1 MTAGAEGDARAA
13 VVAATAWLIV
23 ANKPF
28 YPLWVGWVAGDGLAA
43 WPTVATL
50 PAYAAIALLAR
61 RHSLTAR
68 LALPIVGAIDTLLAT
83 KLFGAAS
90 GTELFLVPC
99 LLLAVV
105 AFNADEEALWSR
117 GLLVGLGGVF
127 VAARVGLG
135 AALGPWS
142 GEAAAA
148 LLGLNAFSVAGLS
161 FFLGWRFAGIR

>member
-1 MTAGAEGDARAA
+1 MTAGAEDDARAA
-13 VVAATAWLIV
+13 TVAATAWLIV

-50 PAYAAIALLAR
+50 PAYAAIAFLAR
-61 RHSLTAR
+61 RHSLAAR
-68 LALPIVGAIDTLLAT
+68 LALPLVGAIDTLLAT

-99 LLLAVV
+99 LMLAVL
-105 AFNADEEALWSR
+105 AFRTEEAQWSR
-117 GLLVGLGGVF
+117 ALLVGLGGVF
-127 VAARVGLG
+127 VAARFGLG

-161 FFLGWRFAGIR
+161 FFLGWRFAAIR

>member
-1 MTAGAEGDARAA
+1 MTAGAEDDARAA
-13 VVAATAWLIV
+13 TVAATAWLIV

-61 RHSLTAR
+61 RHSLAAR

-105 AFNADEEALWSR
+105 AFHADEARWSR
-117 GLLVGLGGVF
+117 ALLVGLGGVF
-127 VAARVGLG
+127 VAARFGLG

-142 GEAAAA
+142 GEAAGA

>member
-1 MTAGAEGDARAA
+1 MTAGVEDDARAA
-13 VVAATAWLIV
+13 TVAATAWLIV

-61 RHSLTAR
+61 RHSFAAR

-99 LLLAVV
+99 LMLAVL
-105 AFNADEEALWSR
+105 AFHADEARWSR
-117 GLLVGLGGVF
+117 GLVVGLGGVF
-127 VAARVGLG
+127 VAARFGLG
-135 AALGPWS
+135 SALGPWS

>member
-1 MTAGAEGDARAA
+1 MTAGAEDDARAA
-13 VVAATAWLIV
+13 TTAATAWLIV

-50 PAYAAIALLAR
+50 PAYVVIALLAR
-61 RHSLTAR
+61 RYSLAAR

-83 KLFGAAS
+83 KLFGASS
-90 GTELFLVPC
+90 GAELFLVPC
-99 LLLAVV
+99 VMLAVL
-105 AFNADEEALWSR
+105 AFRADEARWSR
-117 GLLVGLGGVF
+117 ALLVGLAVVF
-127 VAARVGLG
+127 AVARFGLG

-142 GEAAAA
+142 GEAAGA